1 MITPLL
7 YLLPFLFPNCQ
18 LILHSTKTDQ
28 TTEFN
33 PSDLEADDDEET
45 LLKAEEEDGMN
56 LDGDDDD
63 EDGDDSGGADWTSL
77 KKSKKDADWKSRVE
91 EELEALRAE
100 GEKPIDEL
108 LKDLPPEVL
117 QKPASPLPQ
126 GGYRNVWC
134 CLFSG

>member
-1 MITPLL
+1 M
-7 YLLPFLFPNCQ
+7 
-18 LILHSTKTDQ
+18 HSTETDQ
-28 TTEFN
+28 TKEFN

-63 EDGDDSGGADWTSL
+63 EDGDDSGGAEGTSS

-126 GGYRNVWC
+126 GG
-134 CLFSG
+134 